1 MHSKD
6 AQPSH
11 TSVYR
16 FKKKSKPK
24 NRVRLTIKTVHRKS
38 SKFMHTHLR
47 PIGKKMD
54 LMPPPKTTTNPP
66 NTLTNSDL
74 CPKEVIQNQL
84 YSKHHPENI
93 HTNHIIPNKIIG

>member
-16 FKKKSKPK
+16 FKNNLGQK

-47 PIGKKMD
+47 PIGKKKGPD
-54 LMPPPKTTTNPP
+54 ATPQKQQLILQ
-66 NTLTNSDL
+66 TL
-74 CPKEVIQNQL
+74 
-84 YSKHHPENI
+84 
-93 HTNHIIPNKIIG
+93 